1 MRITVRSAMI
11 TYPINR
17 EMKPLFS
24 DKITILDGDIK
35 NGGAY
40 RLFPA
45 SDFFSDRAV
54 KVVSE
59 IRLIRN

>member
-1 MRITVRSAMI
+1 MI